1 MMNFIYRIFEE
12 VFPIFPFLKNKNS
25 ILNKVSNGNEIAS
38 KSERYEELGSDS
50 LNIRI
55 KEEHERAIKIDEK
68 TFKFTLGLSISLTI
82 LAAASG
88 SFVKFLPNSP
98 FAIHISIICGISSLY
113 MLAAGITALGAI
125 KTLATYGYGTDHL
138 LNQKKIG
145 DSYLAEALYAQERMN
160 IIRQLR
166 NESAY
171 QSLRNG
177 FLMLF
182 LALGITVVMLGNPSN
197 TSIPTKTNIENVY
210 KKREAT
216 VLDKKILVSDEKI
229 DNKSMQPTAKA
240 SAD

>member
-1 MMNFIYRIFEE
+1 MNFIYRILEE
-12 VFPIFPFLKNKNS
+12 VFPVFPFLKNKNS

-38 KSERYEELGSDS
+38 QSERYEELGSDS

-68 TFKFTLGLSISLTI
+68 TFKFTLGLSVSLTV

-98 FAIHISIICGISSLY
+98 FAIYISIICGISSLY

-145 DSYLAEALYAQERMN
+145 DSYLAEALYSQERMN

-197 TSIPTKTNIENVY
+197 ASTPTKTNIEDVS

>member
-1 MMNFIYRIFEE
+1 MNFIYRIFEE

-25 ILNKVSNGNEIAS
+25 ILNKVNDGDEISS

-68 TFKFTLGLSISLTI
+68 TFKFTLGLSISLTV

-98 FAIHISIICGISSLY
+98 FAIYISIICGISSLY

-138 LNQKKIG
+138 LNQNKIG

-160 IIRQLR
+160 VIRQLR

-197 TSIPTKTNIENVY
+197 ASTPNVEDVS
-210 KKREAT
+210 KKREAA
-216 VLDKKILVSDEKI
+216 VLDKKILVSGEKI
-229 DNKSMQPTAKA
+229 DNKSMQPTANA